1 MGDLLSPACTVDPKC
16 ALPCVLSNACFR
28 HVLYTTVRCC
38 SHMCALA
45 LGVLHVLSYVC
56 SRDSYVCFHL
66 CPVICVP
73 HVCCCMFALIC
84 ALSCLLYMF
93 TALTCTALIF
103 VLAYTYLCSVLSCMW
118 CHPCAL
124 ISVCFHALIPVLS
137 STRVQIVVFL
147 FGVPCRDNSLRS
159 GHGGVPTLCC
169 QCRACDG
176 FTH

>member
-1 MGDLLSPACTVDPKC
+1 
-16 ALPCVLSNACFR
+16 
-28 HVLYTTVRCC
+28 
-38 SHMCALA
+38 MCALECLFQACA
-45 LGVLHVLSYVC
+45 LHHSAVLLAYVC
-56 SRDSYVCFHL
+56 SCTWGPTCAVVCLLSCDSYVCFHL